1 MSGADVQISVANL
14 TQMDRHQSD
23 THRSPI
29 VHQVQNAQI
38 SREVTARR
46 VAMPVEPDATEEK
59 NVDPEKRSYLTSEQ
73 KKKKKKGKKKENRKR
88 KPIRSTNSGYIVDIN
103 A

>member
-38 SREVTARR
+38 SREAAAQR
-46 VAMPVEPDATEEK
+46 VAMPVEADAAEEK
-59 NVDPEKRSYLTSEQ
+59 NIDPEKRSFFTEDQ
-73 KKKKKKGKKKENRKR
+73 KKQKKEKKKQNCRR
-88 KPIRSTNSGYIVDIN
+88 KPVRSTNSGYIVDID